1 MGIAHIAI
9 QKGILL
15 LHRLIKSCCLLI
27 FLWLSI
33 CKALATEYQSELLN
47 ENDGF
52 TSSIIFSIVQDDDG
66 FLWFGTGYNGIFR
79 YDGKNL
85 VTFQNDPTNPNS
97 LPNDNAGN
105 LTLDNQGNLWI
116 GSWGGGAI
124 EFDLR
129 SQMFTHYAYSSGAT
143 DEISAPKVQD
153 IFEDADNT
161 LWFGTFSG
169 GINRFSRGSQ
179 KFEQVSMQN
188 TGKVGISNQRV
199 WDIAQTVADELWIA
213 TEFGLNKL
221 DISTLTFS
229 HLFPEP
235 GDLLSKR
242 NKIRAIEVNQS
253 GDLYLGTQ
261 NGVVFFDT
269 KRAEFSVIDNPSIT
283 NMGPIYSMLATDFG
297 EYWITSDYGV
307 FSFTEADKTL
317 EKVPLDFDD
326 RCSQT
331 LFQDTQGTIWLT
343 CEGVGV
349 YKVSRT
355 NVFRSFEDQRV
366 KTAFSLKAINDG
378 SILVGTSQIGLYKW
392 IPETNQLIN
401 LSNSE
406 TDTNWPAIAH
416 ITQTSNDEIWY
427 ADTQSL
433 FKLDQ
438 QGHQIEVA
446 PPQMWQKDFEDIKD
460 LDIDSFDNI
469 WVAAPNRL
477 FIINSVDLSFDS
489 ILIDSKFTGDYEAMD
504 LYLGPNNDMWV
515 AINNALYR
523 WNSDRK
529 ELELISPAESLAEY
543 TEPHDF
549 IYSIYID
556 SKSQLWIS
564 NKTGLYSVDRK
575 SGERRA
581 ISHYFLERENKGIRF
596 INEDS
601 EGLLWLVTPIG
612 VSQLNTADG
621 EFQHFDKRDGLPG
634 SRYFY
639 NPTIRPSD
647 STIYLSS
654 RDGISY
660 FSPASVKDGKLDE
673 NTELTNFEVLGS
685 PKRYN
690 IKQIKDQGIK
700 LNYDQSNIKFEFATL
715 DLLNARQIQY
725 SYFLQ
730 GFDQDW
736 IENGN
741 NSTATYTNLDGGE
754 YVFRVKAKIKD
765 NLLYDNQLSVNLT
778 IGIPFWERWWMF
790 VVYAS
795 LISLGGL
802 YYVQRQKRALIELE
816 HQVAEKTADIALESE
831 KLAVAN
837 RIKTQFLANISH
849 EIRTPLTTVIGQ
861 AEAIICHDVQQQDI
875 YKEVEI
881 IHDSS
886 LYLLALLNDI
896 LDLTKIEENKF
907 ELEYAPQDL
916 HVLLANINTMFSMQA
931 RVKGL
936 AFSLI
941 ENLPIPFIINVD
953 GLRLKQILI
962 NLLSNA
968 LKFTSSGH
976 VKLRVWIEAD
986 RLIFQV
992 EDTGIGIA
1000 QNQIKQIFGSFTQ
1013 GDSSIR
1019 RRFGGSGL
1027 GLHLSNQLA
1036 VLMSGNIMVESR
1048 VDQGSVFTFSMI
1060 MPSIVLGLE
1069 TPSVN
1074 IDLNSSESKPLFQ
1087 GKVLLAEDHSDN
1099 RRLISRL
1106 LTKLGLTVYAAADG
1120 FEAIKLYNEHL
1131 PEVILMDIQMPKMDG
1146 LQAYK
1151 VLRELGCEKPII
1163 ALTANAMTNEVDE
1176 YFSLGFDGYIQKP
1189 IDRKLMISTIATFF
1203 NTNDADSMR
1212 QANSLLGNV
1221 DMSDLVSEF
1230 KTSLINDLQQFSIE
1244 SEKQEL
1250 QALCSLAHRLSG
1262 AAHLFGFTELSKKAT
1277 ELETNIKNGNRIF
1290 ADVAP
1295 IIDALIAEIK
1305 RIIG

>member
-1 MGIAHIAI
+1 MCTA
-9 QKGILL
+9 
-15 LHRLIKSCCLLI
+15 S
-27 FLWLSI
+27 
-33 CKALATEYQSELLN
+33 ATEYQSELLN

-66 FLWFGTGYNGIFR
+66 FLWFGTGYNGVFR

-85 VTFQNDPTNPNS
+85 VTFQHDTNNPNS

-105 LTLDNQGNLWI
+105 LILDSQDNLWI
-116 GSWGGGAI
+116 GSWGSGAI
-124 EFDLR
+124 KFDLR
-129 SQMFTHYAYSSGAT
+129 SQSFTHYAYSPDAPGKL
-143 DEISAPKVQD
+143 SAPKVQR
-153 IFEDADNT
+153 IFEDANNT

-169 GINRFSRGSQ
+169 GINRFSRSSQ

-188 TGKVGISNQRV
+188 TGRVGISNQRV
-199 WDIAQTVADELWIA
+199 WDIEQTTANELWIA
-213 TEFGLNKL
+213 TDFGLNKL
-221 DISTLTFS
+221 DTSTLIFS

-235 GDLLSKR
+235 DVLLSKR
-242 NKIRAIEVNQS
+242 NKIRNIEANHS

-261 NGVVFFDT
+261 NGVVFFDS

-283 NMGPIYSMLATDFG
+283 NMGPIYSMIPTDFG

-317 EKVPLDFDD
+317 KKVPLDFDD

-331 LFQDTQGTIWLT
+331 LFQDMQGTIWLS

-355 NVFRSFEDQRV
+355 NVFRSFDDQRV
-366 KTAFSLKAINDG
+366 KTAFSLKAINDD

-401 LSNSE
+401 LSNSK
-406 TDTNWPAIAH
+406 TDTNWPAIVH

-427 ADTQSL
+427 ADTQRL

-438 QGHQIEVA
+438 DGHQIEVA
-446 PPQMWQKDFEDIKD
+446 PPQVLRIDFEDIKD
-460 LDIDSFDNI
+460 LEIDSLNNV

-489 ILIDSKFTGDYEAMD
+489 ILIENKFTGDYEALD
-504 LYLGPNNDMWV
+504 LYLGPNNNMWV

-523 WNSDRK
+523 WNSEGK

-556 SKSQLWIS
+556 SKNQLWIS
-564 NKTGLYSVDRK
+564 NKTGLYLVDQK

-596 INEDS
+596 INEDK

-612 VSQLNTADG
+612 VSRLNPVNG

-639 NPTIRPSD
+639 NPTIRKSD

-660 FSPASVKDGKLDE
+660 FSPASVKNRVLDE

-685 PKRYN
+685 SKLYN

-700 LNYDQSNIKFEFATL
+700 LNYNQSNIKFEFATL

-730 GFDQDW
+730 GFDQNW

-754 YVFRVKAKIKD
+754 YVFRVRAKIKD
-765 NLLYDNQLSVNLT
+765 NLWYDNELSVNLT

-795 LISLGGL
+795 LISLAGL
-802 YYVQRQKRALIELE
+802 YYMQRQKRALIELE
-816 HQVAEKTADIALESE
+816 RQVAEKTSDIALESE

-837 RIKTQFLANISH
+837 HIKTQFLANMSH

-861 AEAIICHDVQQQDI
+861 AEAIICRDVKQQDI

-916 HVLLANINTMFSMQA
+916 HVLLSNINTMFSMQA

-941 ENLPIPFIINVD
+941 ENLPIPFVIKVD

-968 LKFTSSGH
+968 LKFTIKGH
-976 VKLRVWIEAD
+976 VKLRVLIEDD
-986 RLIFQV
+986 RLIFHV
-992 EDTGIGIA
+992 EDTGIGIS
-1000 QNQIKQIFGSFTQ
+1000 QDQITQIFSSFTQ

-1036 VLMSGNIMVESR
+1036 VLMSGNIAVESE
-1048 VDQGSVFTFSMI
+1048 VDRGSVFTFSMV
-1060 MPSIVLGLE
+1060 MPAIALEFE
-1069 TPSVN
+1069 TPLVN
-1074 IDLNSSESKPLFQ
+1074 MDLNSSLSKPLFQ
-1087 GKVLLAEDHSDN
+1087 GKILLAEDHFDN

-1106 LTKLGLTVYAAADG
+1106 LTKLGLTVYSAADG

-1176 YFSLGFDGYIQKP
+1176 YFSIGFDGYIQKP
-1189 IDRKLMISTIATFF
+1189 IDRQLLISTIATFF
-1203 NTNDADSMR
+1203 NTEDTDSMR
-1212 QANSLLGNV
+1212 QANSILGNI

-1230 KTSLINDLQQFSIE
+1230 KTSLINELQQFSIK

-1250 QALCSLAHRLSG
+1250 EALRSLAHRLSG
-1262 AAHLFGFTELSKKAT
+1262 AAHLFGFSELSKKAT
-1277 ELETNIKNGNRIF
+1277 ELETNIKNGNLVF

-1295 IIDALIAEIK
+1295 KIDALIAEIK

>member
-1 MGIAHIAI
+1 M
-9 QKGILL
+9 
-15 LHRLIKSCCLLI
+15 
-27 FLWLSI
+27 WLVI
-33 CKALATEYQSELLN
+33 CTASATEYQSELLN

-66 FLWFGTGYNGIFR
+66 FLWFGTGYNGVFR

-85 VTFQNDPTNPNS
+85 VTFQHDTNNPNS

-105 LTLDNQGNLWI
+105 LILDSQDNLWI
-116 GSWGGGAI
+116 GSWGSGAI
-124 EFDLR
+124 KFDLH
-129 SQMFTHYAYSSGAT
+129 SQSFTHYAYSPDAPGKL
-143 DEISAPKVQD
+143 SAPKVQR
-153 IFEDADNT
+153 IFEDANNT

-169 GINRFSRGSQ
+169 GINRFSRSSQ
-179 KFEQVSMQN
+179 KFEPISMQN

-199 WDIAQTVADELWIA
+199 WDIEQTTANELWIA
-213 TEFGLNKL
+213 TDFGLNKL
-221 DISTLTFS
+221 DTATLMFS

-235 GDLLSKR
+235 DVLLSKR
-242 NKIRAIEVNQS
+242 NKIRNIEANHS

-261 NGVVFFDT
+261 NGVVFFDS
-269 KRAEFSVIDNPSIT
+269 KRAQFSVIDSPSIT
-283 NMGPIYSMLATDFG
+283 NMGPIYSMIRTDFG

-317 EKVPLDFDD
+317 KKVPLDFDD

-331 LFQDTQGTIWLT
+331 LFQDTQGTIWLS

-355 NVFRSFEDQRV
+355 NVFRSFDDQRV
-366 KTAFSLKAINDG
+366 KTAFSLKAINDD

-401 LSNSE
+401 LSNSK
-406 TDTNWPAIAH
+406 TDTNWPAIVH

-427 ADTQSL
+427 ADTQRL

-438 QGHQIEVA
+438 DGHQIEVA
-446 PPQMWQKDFEDIKD
+446 PPQVLRIDFEDIKD
-460 LDIDSFDNI
+460 LEIDSLNNV

-489 ILIDSKFTGDYEAMD
+489 ILIENKFTGDYEALD
-504 LYLGPNNDMWV
+504 LYLGPNNNMWV
-515 AINNALYR
+515 AINNDLYR
-523 WNSDRK
+523 SNSEGK

-556 SKSQLWIS
+556 SKNQLWIS
-564 NKTGLYSVDRK
+564 NKTGLYLVDQK

-596 INEDS
+596 INEDK

-612 VSQLNTADG
+612 VSRLNPVNG

-639 NPTIRPSD
+639 NPTIRKSD

-660 FSPASVKDGKLDE
+660 FSPASVKNHVLDE

-685 PKRYN
+685 PELYN

-700 LNYDQSNIKFEFATL
+700 LNYNQSNIKFEFATL

-730 GFDQDW
+730 GFDQNW
-736 IENGN
+736 NENGN

-754 YVFRVKAKIKD
+754 YVFRVRAKIKD
-765 NLLYDNQLSVNLT
+765 NRWYDNELSVNLT

-795 LISLGGL
+795 LISLAGL
-802 YYVQRQKRALIELE
+802 YYMQRQKRALIELE
-816 HQVAEKTADIALESE
+816 RQVAEKTSDIALESE

-837 RIKTQFLANISH
+837 HIKTQFLANMSH

-861 AEAIICHDVQQQDI
+861 AEAIICRDVKQQDI

-916 HVLLANINTMFSMQA
+916 HVLLSNINTMFSMQA

-941 ENLPIPFIINVD
+941 ENLPIPFVIKVD

-968 LKFTSSGH
+968 LKFTIKGH
-976 VKLRVWIEAD
+976 VKLRVLIED
-986 RLIFQV
+986 DCLIFHV
-992 EDTGIGIA
+992 EDTGIGIS
-1000 QNQIKQIFGSFTQ
+1000 QDQITQIFSSFTQ

-1036 VLMSGNIMVESR
+1036 VLMSGNITVESE
-1048 VDQGSVFTFSMI
+1048 VDRGSVFTFSMI
-1060 MPSIVLGLE
+1060 MPAIALEFE
-1069 TPSVN
+1069 TPLVN
-1074 IDLNSSESKPLFQ
+1074 MDLNSSLPKPLFQ
-1087 GKVLLAEDHSDN
+1087 GKILLAEDHFDN

-1106 LTKLGLTVYAAADG
+1106 LTKLGLTVYSAADG

-1176 YFSLGFDGYIQKP
+1176 YFSIGFDGYIQKP
-1189 IDRKLMISTIATFF
+1189 IDRQLLISTIATFF
-1203 NTNDADSMR
+1203 NTDDTDSMR
-1212 QANSLLGNV
+1212 QANSILGNI

-1230 KTSLINDLQQFSIE
+1230 KTSLINELQQFSIK
-1244 SEKQEL
+1244 SENQEL
-1250 QALCSLAHRLSG
+1250 EALRSLAHRLSG
-1262 AAHLFGFTELSKKAT
+1262 AAHLFGFSELSKKAT
-1277 ELETNIKNGNRIF
+1277 ELETNIKNGNRVF
-1290 ADVAP
+1290 ADIAP
-1295 IIDALIAEIK
+1295 KIDALIAEIK